1 MALSRPLKGSIA
13 NNLALRLGWF
23 GAVIFGVTLIGT
35 VLLDALENP
44 SQLRNAVV
52 TSVLQ
57 GAVRPVPGGGFSLDE
72 MAALLEL
79 KASSPGFWFVVSDG
93 KILIEHNPSARPVLP
108 VDIRIDGP
116 SLSASFTTGD
126 RSTAIRTIEVPGMED
141 RIVLA
146 TTGAEPSFLH
156 IALYYLRVSGLKI
169 LLGAG
174 ALALLISATIA
185 LAIRQITRII
195 RGMAEAAADITP
207 DDPKGELSS
216 DRVPIE
222 LHPLTQALDGALD
235 RIAAS
240 MDQQRRFIS
249 NAAHEL
255 RTPLAVLRVKIEGI
269 KDHALRQILASDLQR
284 LSSLVTAML
293 DLARMRARA
302 TGLPMEKVD
311 LTVLAREVL
320 GDHASTIIDRTIEA
334 EFVEPESPVVVTG
347 NATVLRSAISNL
359 IANAASHSQTATRLM
374 VRVTDGPR
382 IEIVDNGIG
391 IAAEQRETVIEP
403 FARLS
408 PAAPGTGLGLA
419 IVREIM
425 AAHGGSLSIGETPG
439 GGLTVSLNFSTA
451 QPEPEM

>member
-1 MALSRPLKGSIA
+1 MAPPRPLKGSIA
-13 NNLALRLGWF
+13 SNLALRLGWF
-23 GAVIFGVTLIGT
+23 GAIIFSVTLIGT

-52 TSVLQ
+52 TNVLQ

-72 MAALLEL
+72 MAALQEL
-79 KASSPGFWFVVSDG
+79 KVSSPGFWFVVSDG
-93 KILIEHNPSARPVLP
+93 KILIEHNPSARPILP

-116 SLSASFTTGD
+116 SLSANFATGD
-126 RSTAIRTIEVPGMED
+126 RSTAIRTIEIAGLED

-146 TTGAEPSFLH
+146 TTGAQPSLVQ
-156 IALYYLRVSGLKI
+156 IAQYYLRVSGLKI
-169 LLGAG
+169 LLGAA
-174 ALALLISATIA
+174 ALALLIGATVA
-185 LAIRQITRII
+185 LAIRQITRTI
-195 RGMAEAAADITP
+195 RGMAESAAEITP

-269 KDHALRQILASDLQR
+269 KDHALRRVLASDLQR
-284 LSSLVTAML
+284 LSTLVSAML
-293 DLARMRARA
+293 DLARMRART
-302 TGLPMEKVD
+302 TGLPMEPVD
-311 LTVLAREVL
+311 ITALTREVL
-320 GDHASTIIDRTIEA
+320 GDHASTIIDRAMETD
-334 EFVEPESPVVVTG
+334 FVAPDSPVIVTG

-359 IANAASHSQTATRLM
+359 IANAVSHSQTASKLT

-382 IEIVDNGIG
+382 IEVADNGVG
-391 IAAEQRETVIEP
+391 IPAEYRETVIEP

-408 PAAPGTGLGLA
+408 PATPGTGLGLA

-425 AAHGGSLSIGETPG
+425 AAHGGSMSIGETPG
-439 GGLTVSLNFSTA
+439 GGLTVGLDFGTG
-451 QPEPEM
+451 PPDPMT